1 MTAIFGHRHDP
12 RRAAGSPARAGT
24 GVAVSHRHLLAL
36 GAVTVLFGISVLI
49 WPAATLRLLGVLAG
63 IWLIATGALRIVHA
77 LRRNHEARGLTD
89 QLLSGALGIVLIVGG
104 IACVSS
110 TASGVTAVAVILGLA
125 WLLSGFAAVLLG
137 LFSHGSARLWLLGIG
152 VASIV
157 VGVLFLAWPD
167 LSARSLVLLTG
178 ITALILGT
186 GELSFGWQLRRQPA
200 VTGSRER

>member
-1 MTAIFGHRHDP
+1 MTAIFGHHHDP
-12 RRAAGSPARAGT
+12 HRAAGKPARAAK
-24 GVAVSHRHLLAL
+24 GVTTVSPRHLLAL

-49 WPAATLRLLGVLAG
+49 WPAETLRLLGVLAG

-77 LRRNHEARGLTD
+77 LRRNHEAHGLAD
-89 QLLSGALGIVLIVGG
+89 QLLSGGLGIVLIVGG

-110 TASGVTAVAVILGLA
+110 TASGVTAVAVVLGLA

-137 LFSHGSARLWLLGIG
+137 LFSRGSARLWLLGIG

-167 LSARSLVLLTG
+167 ISPRSLVLLTG

-186 GELSFGWQLRRQPA
+186 GELSFGWQQRHQLRQP
-200 VTGSRER
+200 

>member
-12 RRAAGSPARAGT
+12 HRAAGSPARAGT
-24 GVAVSHRHLLAL
+24 GAAVSHRHLLAL
-36 GAVTVLFGISVLI
+36 GAITVLFGISVLI

-77 LRRNHEARGLTD
+77 LRRNHEAHGLTD
-89 QLLSGALGIVLIVGG
+89 RLLSGALGIVLIIGG
-104 IACVSS
+104 VACVSS
-110 TASGVTAVAVILGLA
+110 TASGVTAVSVILGLA
-125 WLLSGFAAVLLG
+125 WLLSGFAAALFGLL
-137 LFSHGSARLWLLGIG
+137 SHGSARLWLLGIG

-157 VGVLFLAWPD
+157 VGVLFFAWPD

-186 GELSFGWQLRRQPA
+186 GEISFGWQLRHQQR
-200 VTGSRER
+200 